1 MKNLPSIFCCIFSL
15 FFLSGCGS
23 SSSSSTASSPSNSKS
38 LVQVAIEHPDLAL
51 QIAPRFHID
60 NVYIDSRA
68 QANTANNFSRSYAN
82 NSSQCVLTPNSD
94 GVIDLIPI
102 SCMQLNYNNAF
113 CQLNAKHGVTMQAPE
128 CQANIAYIKGQTGT
142 GNFDLSSQP
151 ILNNTAGVI
160 GVKFQPVSY
169 STTVS
174 FPSSSQQTFNVSGGL
189 LLPQL
194 EAGYQPKGVV
204 AYFHA
209 TSFDKSMVGS
219 NFMTNGETQLV
230 AEVFASQGY
239 IVVIPDYI
247 GQGVDWA
254 NVHPYVLYPQ
264 VTNQTAVDML
274 NAVMPTIQASYSGL
288 PTTMK
293 LFSAGYS
300 EGGAYSAWF
309 SAFLQSTPGTN
320 PAYVTQLNSFYSPTH
335 FVGMEG
341 AYATSSVMKGWL
353 FGDVS
358 QILNTYHIQTQALTN
373 LAKPLLSADAFL
385 SYATYTANSVM
396 DDVFNM
402 NWYNLQC
409 PTGLPPPND
418 QNPVCTNSG
427 KWTNISSAFATPT
440 DNPAPAIL
448 TSAIGKSAN
457 GATYPTDLVASD
469 KNSVNSLVSS
479 TLLSTGQAAL
489 DTVLNDAQLDLTNF
503 NTSQSTLSV
512 MTLNYDSVVT
522 PNNYDWLTSSYSS
535 KLTTQ
540 YLFKIPANK
549 IKVVSALSYLTPKPK
564 PEYVDVDHMQGLVY
578 EFLYA
583 VNTFNQF

>member
-1 MKNLPSIFCCIFSL
+1 MRNLRTAICFVLPFIL
-15 FFLSGCGS
+15 AACGS
-23 SSSSSTASSPSNSKS
+23 DGSNSSSDSNKTSIE
-38 LVQVAIEHPDLAL
+38 QVAIERPDLAL
-51 QIAPRFHID
+51 QVAPRFHID
-60 NVYIDSRA
+60 NVYVDSRT
-68 QANTANNFSRSYAN
+68 QVNKTNNGSKSNANNA
-82 NSSQCVLTPNSD
+82 SQCQLTPTSA
-94 GVIDLIPI
+94 GVIDLIPVACLQM
-102 SCMQLNYNNAF
+102 SYNNAF
-113 CQLNAKHGVTMQAPE
+113 CQLNAEHGVTMQAPE

-142 GNFDLSSQP
+142 GNFDLSAQP

-169 STTVS
+169 TTTVK
-174 FPSSSQQTFNVSGGL
+174 FPSGTQQTFNVSGGL

-194 EAGYQPKGVV
+194 EAGYLPKGVV
-204 AYFHA
+204 TYFHA
-209 TSFDKSMVGS
+209 TAFNKSMVGS

-274 NAVMPTIQASYSGL
+274 NAVKPTIQAAYSSL
-288 PTTMK
+288 PATVK

-300 EGGAYSAWF
+300 EGGAYSGWF
-309 SAFLQSTPGTN
+309 PAFLQTTPGTN
-320 PAYVTQLNSFYSPTH
+320 PAYITQLNSFYSPTH

-353 FGDVS
+353 FGNVS
-358 QILNTYHIQTQALTN
+358 QVLNTYHIQTQSLTN

-409 PTGLPPPND
+409 PTGLPPPNN

-427 KWTNISSAFATPT
+427 KWTNISSAFATQS

-448 TSAIGKSAN
+448 TSAIGKTAN

-479 TLLSTGQAAL
+479 TLLSTGQATL
-489 DTVLNDAQLDLTNF
+489 DSTLNDAQLNLTNF
-503 NTSQSTLSV
+503 NTSQSSLSV
-512 MTLNYDSVVT
+512 ISLDYDSVVT
-522 PNNYDWLTSSYSS
+522 PNNYDWLTGQFQS
-535 KLTTQ
+535 KLSSSF
-540 YLFKIPANK
+540 LFKIPASQL
-549 IKVVSALSYLTPKPK
+549 KVVSPLSYLTPKPK
-564 PEYVDVDHMQGLVY
+564 PVYVDVDHLQGLVY

-583 VNTFNQF
+583 VNTFDQF

>member
-1 MKNLPSIFCCIFSL
+1 MKNLRAVIFFALPFIL
-15 FFLSGCGS
+15 AACGSDGSNS
-23 SSSSSTASSPSNSKS
+23 SSSSNSKS
-38 LVQVAIEHPDLAL
+38 IEQVAIERPDLAL
-51 QIAPRFHID
+51 QIAPNFHIND
-60 NVYIDSRA
+60 VY
-68 QANTANNFSRSYAN
+68 NTAE
-82 NSSQCVLTPNSD
+82 CKLTPNSN
-94 GVIDLIPI
+94 GVIDLIPV
-102 SCMQLNYNNAF
+102 SCLQKGYDTAF
-113 CQLNAKHGVTMQAPE
+113 CQLNDKYGVTLQSSE
-128 CQANIAYIKGQTGT
+128 CQANIAFIKGQTGT
-142 GNFDLSSQP
+142 GNFDLSAKP
-151 ILNNTAGVI
+151 ILNNLAGVV
-160 GVKFQPVSY
+160 GVKFQPVTY
-169 STTVS
+169 STTVK
-174 FPSSSQQTFNVSGGL
+174 FPSGSQQTFNVSGGL
-189 LLPQL
+189 LMPRFQT
-194 EAGYQPKGVV
+194 GFQPKGIVT
-204 AYFHA
+204 YFHA
-209 TSFDKSMVGS
+209 TSFNKSMVGS

-264 VTNQTAVDML
+264 VTNQTAIDML
-274 NAVMPTIQASYSGL
+274 NAVRPTIQASYSGL
-288 PTTMK
+288 PATMK

-358 QILNTYHIQTQALTN
+358 QVLNTYHIQTQALTN

-409 PTGLPPPND
+409 PTGLPAPND

-427 KWTNISSAFATPT
+427 QWSNISSAFATPS

-479 TLLSTGQAAL
+479 TLLSTGQTAL
-489 DTVLNDAQLDLTNF
+489 NAVLNDAQLDLTNF

-512 MTLNYDSVVT
+512 MSLNFDSVVT
-522 PNNYDWLTSSYSS
+522 PNNYDWLTGHYSS
-535 KLTTQ
+535 KLSTP
-540 YLFKIPANK
+540 YLFKIPANQ

-583 VNTFNQF
+583 VNTLNQF